1 MEFIETYTFT
11 NGELIPEISSKREG
25 IDPVDFIKP
34 DPAFTRR
41 ETRAYILRELKNWLC
56 GLRMSHAVEQ
66 LITEDVS
73 IDSLKNDVEA
83 GMFPA
88 GRMYMILRRVDPTLA
103 GIWGY
108 KDVGYLCY
116 SICAAHLTGQN
127 FYMAEDIQK
136 LILGFI
142 TTDKLSGKVIE
153 SFWDYSPFDILRE
166 APPLSEVEAEDEDE
180 DEVEDEVEEE
190 GEEEEEEEGEE
201 EAEVE
206 DKEFEISAPA
216 VLAILLLFNLLL
228 FLLLKSAHDM

>member
-1 MEFIETYTFT
+1 MEYIATYTYT
-11 NGELIPEISSKREG
+11 NGELIPEISSKRDG
-25 IDPVDFIKP
+25 IDPIDFIKP
-34 DPAFTRR
+34 DPALTQR

-56 GLRMSHAVEQ
+56 GLRMMHSVEQ

-73 IDSLKNDVEA
+73 IDAIKNDVDA
-83 GMFPA
+83 GLFPA

-108 KDVGYLCY
+108 KDIGYLCY
-116 SICAAHLTGQN
+116 SICAAHFTGQN

-153 SFWDYSPFDILRE
+153 SFWEYSPFDILRE
-166 APPLSEVEAEDEDE
+166 APPLPDEDEEDEEVDEEDEDEEVEEVEDEDE
-180 DEVEDEVEEE
+180 DKEDEV
-190 GEEEEEEEGEE
+190 
-201 EAEVE
+201 
-206 DKEFEISAPA
+206 EISAPA

-228 FLLLKSAHDM
+228 FLLLKSAHDL